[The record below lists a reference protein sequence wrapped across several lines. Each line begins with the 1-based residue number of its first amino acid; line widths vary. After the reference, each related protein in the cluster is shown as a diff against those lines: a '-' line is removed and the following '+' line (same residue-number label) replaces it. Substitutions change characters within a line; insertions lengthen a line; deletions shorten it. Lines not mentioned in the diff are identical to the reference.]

1 MGCGRGASWAGMWV
15 ELHSAF
21 KSWGI
26 GDRVVYMIF
35 GISHML
41 LAAHRARRRAGAR
54 KKSFRRC
61 CWFCFH
67 NMNY

>member
-1 MGCGRGASWAGMWV
+1 M

-41 LAAHRARRRAGAR
+41 LAAHRARRRAAARAKKALGGAVG
-54 KKSFRRC
+54 FV
-61 CWFCFH
+61 FIT
-67 NMNY
+67 